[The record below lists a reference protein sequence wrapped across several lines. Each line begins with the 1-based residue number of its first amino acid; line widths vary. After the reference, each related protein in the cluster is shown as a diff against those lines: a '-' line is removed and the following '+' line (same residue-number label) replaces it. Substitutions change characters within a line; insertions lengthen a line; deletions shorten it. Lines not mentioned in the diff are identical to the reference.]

1 MQPLL
6 PELEIILVVD
16 DELTILSMTQ
26 RILGHDGYGVL
37 VAASG
42 KEALRL
48 FELWPDIKID
58 LMLVDI
64 VMPDMNGPDLVD
76 RIWSTRPELPVLYFS
91 GYSGKEFLRS
101 EIACKVSY
109 MEKPFTALQLTTRV
123 REILDRSVAR
133 PVEENT

>member
-6 PELEIILVVD
+6 PELETILVVD

-26 RILGHDGYGVL
+26 RILAHHGYGVL

-76 RIWSTRPELPVLYFS
+76 RICSTRPELPVLYFS

-123 REILDRSVAR
+123 REILDRSIAR